1 MYSKID
7 KLNENKSWAVA
18 NAVSRSLSSAS
29 SNFSFIDN
37 RSESI
42 AQRKLPEV
50 ADNSPRA
57 MQLLAVQ
64 AVVNNYSAQQ
74 QQILQ
79 KKENNT
85 GLPDNLKSGVES
97 LSGYSMDDVK
107 VHYNSNKPTQLNAHA
122 YAQGTDIHL
131 ASGQEKHLPHEAWHV
146 VQQKQGRVKPT
157 LKIADGVN
165 VNDDANLEKEADIM
179 GGRAL
184 QDNSAAAIG
193 LQLKKTSYLTSFIQ
207 KFQCSTVQKKRMRE
221 EESLDLSQLKQFKKP
236 PLQLKAETAQLAIT
250 DQKEAPPGTRIIVVN
265 HEASD
270 TGDIGTVIRLSKNQA
285 KCMVVEFDNEPHVM
299 YRVYFREIDVIS
311 MPDQGPSSEVN
322 KSEDKLLHEMIMK
335 VIANVA
341 AMPDEL
347 NKVMEPDKTWA
358 HGVANMSPQQQLQK
372 CIQDCKNKSAEETA
386 IYLYTTYFYSPLNK
400 YLRDS
405 KNANMG
411 GSVEKLISIT
421 HAFLMRA
428 FRATPGEKLTAK
440 FRMELKPGWIG
451 DKGVG
456 EELSFQGFTS
466 THPELEG
473 VNNMWGDIEKGAFGD
488 YDKQKLAL
496 LIFEGDSK
504 LLRPDVKYFPNEN
517 EMVLPAGIKA
527 KITKK
532 YDIAWYGWK
541 VAVYHLIILPE
552 TQNPSDF
559 NVTFEESGNVV
570 VDKKMTGE

>member
-1 MYSKID
+1 MHSKID
-7 KLNENKSWAVA
+7 KLSENKSRV
-18 NAVSRSLSSAS
+18 VEHSI
-29 SNFSFIDN
+29 SNSHESHKSNLEFIDN
-37 RSESI
+37 RPEAI
-42 AQRKLPEV
+42 AHKTLPAI

-57 MQLLAVQ
+57 MQLKAAQTVM
-64 AVVNNYSAQQ
+64 NKNSAQQ
-74 QQILQ
+74 RQLVQ

-97 LSGYSMDDVK
+97 LSGYFMDDVK
-107 VHYNSNKPTQLNAHA
+107 VHYNSDKPAQLNAHA

-146 VQQKQGRVKPT
+146 VQQKQGRVTPT
-157 LKIADGVN
+157 LKMEGGVN
-165 VNDDANLEKEADIM
+165 VNDDASLEKEADVM
-179 GGRAL
+179 GEKAL
-184 QDNSAAAIG
+184 QSGGVEAAG
-193 LQLKKTSYLTSFIQ
+193 LQLKRISYSSPSIPEV
-207 KFQCSTVQKKRMRE
+207 QCSTVQKKRKRE
-221 EESLDLSQLKQFKKP
+221 EEDESSELSQLTQFKEH
-236 PLQLKAETAQLAIT
+236 PLQLYAETAQLAIT
-250 DQKEAPPGTRIIVVN
+250 DPKEAPPGTRIMVVN

-270 TGDIGTVIRLSKNQA
+270 TGDIGTVARLSRNRD

-311 MPDQGPSSEVN
+311 TSDQAPSSGAK
-322 KSEDKLLHEMIMK
+322 KSEEKLLHEMIMN
-335 VIANVA
+335 VISIVA
-341 AMPDEL
+341 SMPDEL
-347 NKVMEPDKTWA
+347 NKVMEPDETDEFVK
-358 HGVANMSPQQQLQK
+358 VSPQQQLQK
-372 CIQDCKNKSAEETA
+372 CIQDCKNKSAEEVA

-411 GSVEKLISIT
+411 ESVEKLISIT

-428 FRATPGEKLTAK
+428 FRGTPGEKLTPK

-473 VNNMWGDIEKGAFGD
+473 VNHMWGDIESGAFGD
-488 YDKQKLAL
+488 YDKEKLAL

-517 EMVLPAGIKA
+517 EMILPAGIKA

-570 VDKKMTGE
+570 VDKK